1 MVGQQL
7 CAKNVKNT
15 EACVRVSVFVDERK
29 NRTIK
34 KRASERKTAGM
45 ENGRPP
51 HFLFRVLTQFF
62 VDIDTCININL
73 DHRPTFARG
82 TWRVFLVIAKVHQF
96 SKITTTQ
103 Q

>member
-1 MVGQQL
+1 MICLDHV
-7 CAKNVKNT
+7 N
-15 EACVRVSVFVDERK
+15 
-29 NRTIK
+29 
-34 KRASERKTAGM
+34 
-45 ENGRPP
+45 
-51 HFLFRVLTQFF
+51 

-82 TWRVFLVIAKVHQF
+82 AWRVFLVIGKVHQF